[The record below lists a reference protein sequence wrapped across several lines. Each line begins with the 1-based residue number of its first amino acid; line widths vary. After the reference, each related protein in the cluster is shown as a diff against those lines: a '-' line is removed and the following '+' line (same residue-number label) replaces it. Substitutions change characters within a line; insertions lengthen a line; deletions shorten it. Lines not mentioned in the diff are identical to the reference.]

1 MGIPIDPITRAY
13 ETGHAAILAHGRSL
27 LDLVADGEGE
37 LRPLLELLRRTLRR
51 RFGLHVV
58 TYSLAEGLDWNPD
71 GIEDGRD
78 RAAVEGLL
86 REHGLLD
93 LEQGPGEVPRLFR
106 AIAALVRAGR
116 RPETW
121 TDGQPLGIAFILP
134 FAEHLMPSVQ
144 GGIPAED
151 HVAAVQL
158 AYAMAQSLSLRAS
171 RHLLLLHGR
180 EGLVDP
186 LVAGVLHRVQ
196 LRLPDRDEK
205 HTFVT
210 AAMNVYTRATF
221 EGDLT
226 AEQAAHLA
234 SNTPN
239 RGIEHLLRNS
249 HRTGTPVSA
258 IDLTSQKA
266 GDIEAISEG
275 TLHLLDPS
283 RVLGVRLV
291 GRNIQHA
298 AGRMVHQG
306 EMLRRGSPHAS
317 SNIVLCGSPG
327 VGKTD
332 LALISANEA
341 GAATFSL
348 LNPKAGIVGETE
360 RRCRLQQDLLDQFAP
375 VVGFIDELTDL
386 FPLERTDF
394 NGDSGA
400 SQAVMASFLTGLSN
414 ESRRG
419 RVLTTSTTKSP
430 WRMADDMRAR
440 MDFLPVLQPLR
451 DDMPAI
457 VSAISERL
465 VPGVGLDAAHQD
477 TVAAGHVFYEKGA
490 TPRHIRQA
498 LSNVMQ
504 HGAETLTPATVLLAA
519 RCLQVV
525 TGRASAIYADLWA
538 IRSCLWRPYFPWHS
552 DPANYPFPEY
562 LKGVVDERTGEVL
575 MDALET
581 RIEEYRPHANL

>member
-1 MGIPIDPITRAY
+1 MGLPIDPITTAY
-13 ETGHAAILAHGRSL
+13 ERGHSAILAHGRAL
-27 LDLVADGEGE
+27 LDLVADEEGE
-37 LRPLLELLRRTLRR
+37 LRPLLESLRRTLRR
-51 RFGLHVV
+51 RFGLHMV
-58 TYSLAEGLDWNPD
+58 TYSLAEGLDWHPD
-71 GIEDGRD
+71 GIEDDRD
-78 RAAVEGLL
+78 RAAVEALL

-93 LEQGPGEVPRLFR
+93 LEQGPGEVPRLLR
-106 AIAALVRAGR
+106 NIASLVRAGR
-116 RPETW
+116 RTETW
-121 TDGQPLGIAFILP
+121 TDGQALGIAFVLP

-144 GGIPAED
+144 GGVPGED
-151 HVAAVQL
+151 HVAAVEL
-158 AYAMAQSLSLRAS
+158 AYVMAQSLSLRAS

-180 EGLVDP
+180 EGLVDS
-186 LVAGVLHRVQ
+186 LVAGVLHRVS

-205 HTFVT
+205 YAFVT
-210 AAMNVYTRATF
+210 AALSAYTRATF
-221 EGDLT
+221 DGDLT
-226 AEQAAHLA
+226 PTQVAHLA

-239 RGIEHLLRNS
+239 RGVEHLLRNS
-249 HRTGTPVSA
+249 HRTGAPVSA
-258 IDLTSQKA
+258 AALTAQKA
-266 GDIEAISEG
+266 RDIEAISEG
-275 TLHLLDPS
+275 TLQLLDPS
-283 RVLGVRLV
+283 RVRGVQLV
-291 GRNIQHA
+291 GRNIQHV
-298 AGRMVHQG
+298 AGTMAYLG
-306 EMLRRGSPHAS
+306 ELLRRGSAHAA

-327 VGKTD
+327 AGKTD
-332 LALISANEA
+332 LALMSARAA

-386 FPLERTDF
+386 LPLERSDF

-451 DDMPAI
+451 DDVPAI
-457 VSAISERL
+457 VAAIAERL
-465 VPGVGLDAAHQD
+465 NPGVALDAGD
-477 TVAAGHVFYEKGA
+477 RDVVAAGHLFYEKGA

-498 LSNVMQ
+498 LSNVLH
-504 HGAETLTPATVLLAA
+504 HGSTTLTPAVALTAA

-538 IRSCLWRPYFPWHS
+538 IRSCLWRPYFPWFS
-552 DPANYPFPEY
+552 DPANYSFPEY
-562 LKGVVDERTGEVL
+562 LRGVVDERTGEVL
-575 MDALET
+575 MDALES
-581 RIEEYRPHANL
+581 RIDEYRPHANL